1 VLLKGTTAEL
11 PTKTTFENAKEKIR
25 SELMEAI
32 ESMKEEITSRFSNAI
47 MHILEKAEKL
57 LIKAFSGKR
66 EESAFNAVIEFWNKD
81 LDSDKLSRQLGMLQ
95 DIDFNGEKVCDMDSL
110 IGYLRSLSLNMKPLF
125 SEVNKLLK
133 LLLVIPTH
141 RL

>member
-1 VLLKGTTAEL
+1 
-11 PTKTTFENAKEKIR
+11 
-25 SELMEAI
+25 MEAI

-133 LLLVIPTH
+133 LLLVIPTR
-141 RL
+141 RLQVVKGVFPC